1 MEEYFVTQKKNL
13 EETRNFEPFS
23 KLVPEIEN
31 LYEKSLYLIPDST
44 DDFFD
49 RIILVCYQS
58 FLSAMSLIGQGQ
70 PQDAAPITRRAIEAC
85 RIAEAYKLE
94 AAAIED
100 WIAYEEMNEK
110 WRLRI
115 IGEKP
120 DKKINFSP
128 RPKHPLL
135 IELMDIWGIYSDAH
149 IHFTPEYFKSLNWR
163 KKDKHSYL
171 IYFQTDNKKI
181 AREIITTTNVHLK
194 ILQLMDELLDLSL
207 STNKVWQSIADKLV
221 LDIEKISKKYL
232 L

>member
-1 MEEYFVTQKKNL
+1 MEEYFTNQKKNL
-13 EETRNFEPFS
+13 EKNRNFEPFS
-23 KLVPEIEN
+23 ILAPQVQN
-31 LYEKSLYLIPDST
+31 LYEKSLYLLPET
-44 DDFFD
+44 VDDFFD

-85 RIAEAYKLE
+85 RIAEAYKME
-94 AAAIED
+94 SASIED
-100 WIAYEEMNEK
+100 WIAYEEINER

-120 DKKINFSP
+120 DKKIYFSP

-135 IELMDIWGIYSDAH
+135 IELMDIWGVYSDAH

-163 KKDKHSYL
+163 QKNKHSFL
-171 IYFQTDNKKI
+171 IYFQTDNKTL
-181 AREIITTTNVHLK
+181 AREIITTTSVHLK
-194 ILQLMDELLDLSL
+194 ILQFIDELLDLSL
-207 STNKVWQSIADKLV
+207 SANKVWKTIANKLIN
-221 LDIEKISKKYL
+221 DEEKISKKYL